1 MCECAAVG
9 VCEAK
14 GVCVYDFLH
23 SAELDFAA
31 AAAHKATKQLPMLLL
46 LIDYLEDVSERGIL
60 LSRCFL

>member
-1 MCECAAVG
+1 MCVG
-9 VCEAK
+9 
-14 GVCVYDFLH
+14 DFLH

-31 AAAHKATKQLPMLLL
+31 TATHKATKLLPMLLL